1 MSFAFLNLEMYRHES
16 INFNFEWPAVILL
29 HIIISGKRVWIILS
43 LNPGGGGG
51 GGLSLIGRICTMY
64 IHIFTV
70 RVQNFK
76 LSQE

>member
-29 HIIISGKRVWIILS
+29 HIIISGKRVWILLS

-51 GGLSLIGRICTMY
+51 GAESDWTDLYNVHTYFYS
-64 IHIFTV
+64 
-70 RVQNFK
+70 
-76 LSQE
+76 